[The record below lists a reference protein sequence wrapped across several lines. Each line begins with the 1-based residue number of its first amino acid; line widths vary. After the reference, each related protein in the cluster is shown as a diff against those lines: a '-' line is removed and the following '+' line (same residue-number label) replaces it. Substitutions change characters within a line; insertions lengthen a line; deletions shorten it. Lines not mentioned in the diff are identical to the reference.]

1 MRLFISA
8 GEPSGD
14 VHAANL
20 IRAIRARCPD
30 VEVVG
35 FGGPHMTEAGATL
48 LYPLVDLAVMWFLRV
63 LLNIRTFYRLADQAR
78 DYFVRERPDAVVL
91 IDYPGFHWHIAKR
104 AKAAG
109 IPVIYYVP
117 PQLWAWAGW
126 RVEKVKRTV
135 DEVLCSLP
143 FEPEWYKAQGYDHA
157 SYVGHP
163 FFDEQGDRA
172 IDAEFLAALG
182 RDERP
187 LVAILPGS
195 RTQEVT
201 RNLPIMLRAARRLS
215 RMRPGVRFAVAC
227 LHERHRELARS
238 IVAEADVEG
247 LALDLHAGKTPELI
261 RAATVAWSVSGSVG
275 LELMLE
281 ALPTV
286 VLYKIRRFDLWVARH
301 FIKARYISLVNLLA
315 DAELFPEYLTS
326 EDVSSDLAAW
336 AERWLGRPDLR
347 AEAIQS
353 LMALRELVA
362 QPGACAR
369 AADRVVAVASRPKSD
384 VPPPHFGHDAGKR
397 ARRDES
403 TGGTHP
409 SIGGDL

>member
-35 FGGPHMTEAGATL
+35 FGGPHMTEAGAKL

-63 LLNIRTFYRLADQAR
+63 LLNLPTFYRLAKQAKRHFSDQK
-78 DYFVRERPDAVVL
+78 PDAVVL

-126 RVEKVKRTV
+126 RIKKVKRTV

-143 FEPEWYKAQGYDHA
+143 FEPDWYRARGFENA

-163 FFDEQGDRA
+163 FFDEQGERA
-172 IDAEFLAALG
+172 IDETFIAAQ
-182 RDERP
+182 RSDDRP
-187 LVAILPGS
+187 LVAVLPGS

-201 RNLPIMLRAARRLS
+201 RNLPIMLRAAERLAS
-215 RMRPGVRFAVAC
+215 AVPGVRFAVAC
-227 LHERHRELARS
+227 LHERHRALA
-238 IVAEADVEG
+238 EG
-247 LALDLHAGKTPELI
+247 IISYSDIAGLDLVVHAGKTPEVI
-261 RAATVAWSVSGSVG
+261 RSAAAAWAVSGSVG
-275 LELMLE
+275 LELMLA

-286 VLYKIRRFDLWVARH
+286 VLYKVNRFDLLVANR
-301 FIKARYISLVNLLA
+301 FIKAKYISLVNLLA
-315 DAELFPEYLTS
+315 DAEVFPEYLTPV
-326 EDVSSDLAAW
+326 DVSEELAGW
-336 AERWLGRPDLR
+336 AERWLSRPELR
-347 AEAIQS
+347 EESVRALA
-353 LMALRELVA
+353 ALRDRVA
-362 QPGACAR
+362 KPGACER
-369 AADRVVAVASRPKSD
+369 AAERVVAIAARASVPAPHIGRKAGTRERADRP
-384 VPPPHFGHDAGKR
+384 A
-397 ARRDES
+397 
-403 TGGTHP
+403 
-409 SIGGDL
+409 

>member
-35 FGGPHMTEAGATL
+35 FGGPHMTEAGARL

-63 LLNIRTFYRLADQAR
+63 LLNIRTFFRLADQAG
-78 DYFVRERPDAVVL
+78 DYFVAEVPDAVVL

-104 AKAAG
+104 ARAAG

-143 FEPEWYKAQGYDHA
+143 FEPDWYRAHGYEHA

-163 FFDEQGDRA
+163 FFDEQGERA
-172 IDAEFLAALG
+172 IDEGFVAAQ
-182 RDERP
+182 RADERP
-187 LVAILPGS
+187 LVALLPGS

-201 RNLPIMLRAARRLS
+201 RNLPIMLRAAGRLVAS
-215 RMRPGVRFAVAC
+215 RPDVRFAVVC
-227 LHERHRELARS
+227 LHERHKALAGE
-238 IVAEADVEG
+238 IVGRAGVGG
-247 LALDLHAGKTPELI
+247 LDLSLHAGKTPELI
-261 RAATVAWSVSGSVG
+261 RSASVAWAVSGSVG

-301 FIKARYISLVNLLA
+301 FIKAKYISLVNLLA
-315 DAELFPEYLTS
+315 DAEVFPEYLTPV
-326 EDVSSDLAAW
+326 DVSGELAAW
-336 AERWLGRPDLR
+336 AETWLSRPEEREKAARSLIELR
-347 AEAIQS
+347 D
-353 LMALRELVA
+353 RVA
-362 QPGACAR
+362 QPGACER
-369 AADRVVAVASRPKSD
+369 AADRVVAIASRPKT
-384 VPPPHFGHDAGKR
+384 PAPHFGQGT
-397 ARRDES
+397 ARGIRGE
-403 TGGTHP
+403 TPRGG
-409 SIGGDL
+409 

>member
-20 IRAIRARCPD
+20 IRSIRAIRPD

-35 FGGPHMTEAGATL
+35 FGGPEMTRAGARL
-48 LYPLVDLAVMWFLRV
+48 IFPLVDLAVMWFLRV
-63 LLNIRTFYRLADQAR
+63 LLNIRKFFRLLDQADALFR
-78 DYFVRERPDAVVL
+78 DERPDAVVL
-91 IDYPGFHWHIAKR
+91 IDYPGFHWHLAKKAR
-104 AKAAG
+104 ARG

-143 FEPEWYKAQGYDHA
+143 FEPAWYEARGYRGA

-163 FFDEQGDRA
+163 FFDEQGDRP
-172 IDAEFLAALG
+172 IDPGFLAEQVA
-182 RDERP
+182 DARP

-201 RNLPIMLRAARRLS
+201 RNLPIMLAAALRLAAAR
-215 RMRPGVRFAVAC
+215 PEARFAVAC
-227 LHERHRELARS
+227 LHDRHRDLAAGIVARS
-238 IVAEADVEG
+238 GAGG
-247 LALDLHAGKTPELI
+247 LPLALHAGRTPELI
-261 RAATVAWSVSGSVG
+261 RAARVAWAVSGSVG

-286 VLYKIRRFDLWVARH
+286 VLYKVNRFDLLVARR
-301 FIKARYISLVNLLA
+301 FITAKYISLVNLLA
-315 DAELFPEYLTS
+315 DAEVFPEYLTPS
-326 EDVSSDLAAW
+326 DVSGELARW
-336 AERWLGRPDLR
+336 AETWLSRPEERDRASNALADLRDRVARPGASARAAGRVVAR
-347 AEAIQS
+347 AEARGPIPAGS
-353 LMALRELVA
+353 
-362 QPGACAR
+362 
-369 AADRVVAVASRPKSD
+369 
-384 VPPPHFGHDAGKR
+384 PHFATAG
-397 ARRDES
+397 ARTSGR
-403 TGGTHP
+403 P
-409 SIGGDL
+409 A